1 MTVSSPNCHLTVRS
15 GRASFF
21 AAAALE
27 KVDHSLA
34 PHAGH
39 VLVIDDEPKLV
50 NMVSR
55 ALSRLNVQVDRA
67 YDGPTGLTMAL
78 SGRYEVVLLDLAL
91 PGLSGVSVLRR
102 VIEARPEQQVV
113 VCSGRRDPEQKAQCL
128 KLGASGYMTKP
139 FDLSRL
145 VARVRTLRADH
156 QSTPERSN

>member
-1 MTVSSPNCHLTVRS
+1 VDNC
-15 GRASFF
+15 
-21 AAAALE
+21 
-27 KVDHSLA
+27 SLA
-34 PHAGH
+34 PHAGR

-55 ALSRLNVQVDRA
+55 ALSRLDLHVDRA

-78 SGRYEVVLLDLAL
+78 SGRYELVLLDLAL
-91 PGLSGVSVLRR
+91 PGLNGVSVLRR

-113 VCSGRRDPEQKAQCL
+113 VCSGRTDPEQKAKCL
-128 KLGASGYMTKP
+128 QLGAAGYMTKP
-139 FDLSRL
+139 FDLSKL